1 MTCVSWIKTEIMV
14 GPETDAQ
21 FLGSI
26 PREVDR
32 EEEKERG
39 DKKGRKRFLMLS
51 NMVHF

>member
-1 MTCVSWIKTEIMV
+1 MTCVTWIKTVIMA

-32 EEEKERG
+32 EEEEERR
-39 DKKGRKRFLMLS
+39 KKRKKKIF
-51 NMVHF
+51 NAV